1 MFALFYNDVYGASVE
16 PCLSAQSVDITKLPN
31 DIILPYD
38 CQCTYTDL
46 VCANLKIYDP
56 STIVTNM
63 PNLSV
68 IFTQSTNP
76 VNYVLPKYRYL
87 ILGYLLVPNLFTGVK
102 FVDPNNLTAQLDQNI
117 FINFLEISN
126 FPRDLM
132 FPIGNLQ
139 DIDKSQWPKL
149 NIIITNEVTMPLY
162 LESNSFANLKI
173 ERMSLQ
179 FIGIPQVL
187 KSNSLEG
194 SQVNV
199 LEIKKSS
206 GFTGFE
212 PLPFGSRVTQVNTLI
227 IDTCPNFNLTSQSIP
242 LFDGLTS
249 LTIKSSNIRDW
260 PQTIWENQLKLEN
273 IDFSSNVI
281 DRLDP
286 FSFQSLEDRLVNLDL
301 SSNTLTNL
309 NWAAFDDLNKLK
321 TLDLSNSQMTSI
333 NSWPKSAQLEKVT
346 LLGYNNTYFG
356 DNYICLFNAFDEMKR
371 TNLSTTLLEFDQN
384 FDCDCFLYYVYRNYR
399 LSPTN
404 LEIMRKS
411 KIPTCYLSLLDNP
424 SGIQMEETKCNFN
437 QILNNVCPKPT
448 TFTSSSTTPST
459 TSSTISSTSSS
470 ISTITTTT
478 TTFTISSVTTT
489 SSISTTTTLQP
500 DTTTTTAS
508 STTSSPPLSPS
519 STIQTKTGDF
529 ITTTCYTESTQ
540 PGLTT
545 ITIGNLTTITS
556 KPYTVTTPSMIPT
569 QSNQTIFTSASNTNS
584 TRTNSTSDQF
594 TSYSTSAANNNKP
607 PCDEDNQLS
616 TASIIV
622 IVVLGI
628 VAFLLLILIIG
639 LIVYFRNR
647 MRSNMMVPTIHSRNH
662 QIPTN

>member
-1 MFALFYNDVYGASVE
+1 MNTTKNRMISKLLIIIRSWLFLILILFYNDVHAASVE
-16 PCLSAQSVDITKLPN
+16 PCLSAQSVDVTKLPT
-31 DIILPYD
+31 DIILPTE

-56 STIVTNM
+56 STLVTNM

-102 FVDPNNLTAQLDQNI
+102 FIDPENVTAQLDQNI

-139 DIDKSQWPKL
+139 TIDKSQWPKL
-149 NIIITNEVTMPLY
+149 NIIITNEVTMPLF
-162 LESNSFANLKI
+162 LDSNSFANLKI
-173 ERMSLQ
+173 EKMSIQ
-179 FIGIPQVL
+179 FIGIPQIL

-212 PLPFGSRVTQVNTLI
+212 PLPFGSRITQVNTLI
-227 IDTCPNFNLTSQSIP
+227 IETCPSFNFTSQSIP

-249 LTIKSSNIRDW
+249 LTIKSSSVKDW
-260 PQTIWENQLKLEN
+260 PQSVWDNHFKLQN
-273 IDFSSNVI
+273 IDLSSNII

-286 FSFQSLEDRLVNLDL
+286 FSFKSLEDRLVNLDL

-321 TLDLSNSQMTSI
+321 TLDLSYSQMTSI
-333 NSWPKSAQLEKVT
+333 NSWPKSTQLEKVT

-356 DNYICLFNAFDEMKR
+356 DNYICLFNALDEMKR

-384 FDCDCFLYYVYRNYR
+384 FRCDCFLYYVYRNYR
-399 LSPTN
+399 LSPSN
-404 LEIMRKS
+404 LEIMKKS

-448 TFTSSSTTPST
+448 TL
-459 TSSTISSTSSS
+459 TSSTITT
-470 ISTITTTT
+470 STITTTST
-478 TTFTISSVTTT
+478 
-489 SSISTTTTLQP
+489 ISTTTTLQP
-500 DTTTTTAS
+500 DTTTTTTAS
-508 STTSSPPLSPS
+508 TTTSSPPLSPS

-556 KPYTVTTPSMIPT
+556 KPYTVTTPTFIPT

-584 TRTNSTSDQF
+584 TRTNSTTEQF
-594 TSYSTSAANNNKP
+594 TSYSTSAANNNKL

-616 TASIIV
+616 TTSIVV

-647 MRSNMMVPTIHSRNH
+647 MRSNMMVPTVHSRNH